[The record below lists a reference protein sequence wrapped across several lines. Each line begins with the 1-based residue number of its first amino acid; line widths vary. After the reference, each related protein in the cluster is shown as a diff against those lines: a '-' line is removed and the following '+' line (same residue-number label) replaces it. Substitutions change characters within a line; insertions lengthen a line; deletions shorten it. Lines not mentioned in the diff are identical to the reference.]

1 MATNGAKRKNL
12 GVQPGDRFIKLDKYR
27 SEWIVK
33 EILNFPNLPP
43 HLHLA
48 EAGSKRRALTFSV
61 SAILDRKLF
70 IPVRQP
76 AAGKAN

>member
-1 MATNGAKRKNL
+1 MATNGSKRRNL

-27 SEWIVK
+27 SEWVVK
-33 EILNFPNLPP
+33 ELLHFPNLPP

-61 SAILDRKLF
+61 SALLDRKLF
-70 IPVRQP
+70 VPVRRS
-76 AAGKAN
+76 AADKTN